1 MKLFATYKY
10 ASLIVP
16 YYSLTPL
23 FLLSFSLSLSSI
35 LVPERQISEN
45 KEAKLLKMGLY
56 SLITGRRGPSGFGS
70 ATTAEEVTQGIDATH
85 LTAII
90 TGGAGGIGMETAR
103 VMAKRGVHVVIGAR
117 NIGAAENGKA
127 EILRQNTNARVTLLH
142 LDLSSVKSIRAF
154 VRDFHAL
161 HLPLNLLINNAG
173 VMFCPYQ
180 LSEDEIELQF
190 ATNHIG
196 HFLLTNLLL
205 DTMKTTAKTSGVE
218 GRILNLSSIAHIYTY
233 KEGIKFDSINDICCY
248 SDKRAYGQSKL
259 ANILHANELSR
270 QLQEEG
276 VNITVN
282 SVHPGLILTNL
293 FQHTALLMRFLKF
306 FSFYL
311 WKNIP
316 QGAATTCYVALHP
329 TLKGVTGK
337 YFADCNEVTP
347 SKLARD
353 ETLAQK
359 LWDFSVKLINSVS
372 KKNYL
377 GFEDTI

>member
-1 MKLFATYKY
+1 
-10 ASLIVP
+10 
-16 YYSLTPL
+16 
-23 FLLSFSLSLSSI
+23 
-35 LVPERQISEN
+35 
-45 KEAKLLKMGLY
+45 MGIY

-70 ATTAEEVTQGIDATH
+70 ASTAEEVTKGIDATH

-90 TGGAGGIGMETAR
+90 TGGTGGIGMETAR
-103 VMAKRGVHVVIGAR
+103 VLTKRGAHVVIGAR
-117 NIGAAENGKA
+117 NMGAAENAKA
-127 EILRQNTNARVTLLH
+127 EILRQNANARVTLLY
-142 LDLSSVKSIRAF
+142 LDLSSFKSIKAF
-154 VRDFHAL
+154 VNDFHAL

-180 LSEDEIELQF
+180 LSDDGIELQF

-218 GRILNLSSIAHIYTY
+218 GRILNISSIAHIYTY
-233 KEGIKFDSINDICCY
+233 QEGIQFDSINDISCY
-248 SDKRAYGQSKL
+248 SDKKSYGQSKL

-293 FQHTALLMRFLKF
+293 FQHTALLMRRFLKF

-329 TLKGVTGK
+329 SLKGVTGK
-337 YFADCNEVTP
+337 YFADCNEVNPT
-347 SKLARD
+347 KLARD
-353 ETLAQK
+353 DTLAQN
-359 LWDFSVKLINSVS
+359 LWDFSVKLTNSVS

-377 GFEDTI
+377 GFEDAS

>member
-1 MKLFATYKY
+1 
-10 ASLIVP
+10 
-16 YYSLTPL
+16 
-23 FLLSFSLSLSSI
+23 
-35 LVPERQISEN
+35 
-45 KEAKLLKMGLY
+45 MGLY

-70 ATTAEEVTQGIDATH
+70 ASTAEEVTQGIDATH

-90 TGGAGGIGMETAR
+90 TGGTGGIGLETAR
-103 VMAKRGVHVVIGAR
+103 VLSKRGAHVVIGAR
-117 NIGAAENGKA
+117 NMRAAENAKT
-127 EILRQNTNARVTLLH
+127 EILRQNANARVTLLH
-142 LDLSSVKSIRAF
+142 LDLSSFKSIKAF
-154 VRDFHAL
+154 VREFHAL

-180 LSEDEIELQF
+180 LSEDGIELQF

-205 DTMKTTAKTSGVE
+205 DTMKSTAKTSGVE
-218 GRILNLSSIAHIYTY
+218 GRILNLSSVAHIYTNQ
-233 KEGIKFDSINDICCY
+233 EGIQFDSINDICSY

-276 VNITVN
+276 VNITAN

-329 TLKGVTGK
+329 NVKGVTGK

-377 GFEDTI
+377 GFDDTT

>member
-1 MKLFATYKY
+1 
-10 ASLIVP
+10 
-16 YYSLTPL
+16 
-23 FLLSFSLSLSSI
+23 
-35 LVPERQISEN
+35 
-45 KEAKLLKMGLY
+45 
-56 SLITGRRGPSGFGS
+56 
-70 ATTAEEVTQGIDATH
+70 
-85 LTAII
+85 
-90 TGGAGGIGMETAR
+90 METAR

-117 NIGAAENGKA
+117 NMGAAENAKI

-142 LDLSSVKSIRAF
+142 LDLSSFKSIRAF

-180 LSEDEIELQF
+180 LSEDGIELQF
-190 ATNHIG
+190 ATNHI
-196 HFLLTNLLL
+196 

-233 KEGIKFDSINDICCY
+233 KEGIKFDSINDMCCY

-276 VNITVN
+276 ANITVN

-329 TLKGVTGK
+329 RLRGVTGK

-377 GFEDTI
+377 GFEDTS

>member
-1 MKLFATYKY
+1 
-10 ASLIVP
+10 
-16 YYSLTPL
+16 
-23 FLLSFSLSLSSI
+23 
-35 LVPERQISEN
+35 
-45 KEAKLLKMGLY
+45 MGLY

-70 ATTAEEVTQGIDATH
+70 ATSAEEVTQRIDATH

-103 VMAKRGVHVVIGAR
+103 VMAKRGVHAVIGAR
-117 NIGAAENGKA
+117 NIGAAENAKA

-293 FQHTALLMRFLKF
+293 FQHTALLMSKFSLCFPRIISFKFSLLFALIPIFTGFLKF

-353 ETLAQK
+353 ETLARK

>member
-1 MKLFATYKY
+1 
-10 ASLIVP
+10 
-16 YYSLTPL
+16 
-23 FLLSFSLSLSSI
+23 
-35 LVPERQISEN
+35 
-45 KEAKLLKMGLY
+45 MGLY

-70 ATTAEEVTQGIDATH
+70 ATSAEEVTQRIDATH

-103 VMAKRGVHVVIGAR
+103 VMAKRGVHAVIGAR
-117 NIGAAENGKA
+117 NIGAAENAKA

-270 QLQEEG
+270 QLQVAFTHTHKHIHLSEEG

-353 ETLAQK
+353 ETLARK